1 MAGMDPCIFCRC
13 WLATSRWKGESRC
26 INLGPPAHT
35 CSLYTSK
42 TLVMP
47 PTATLFNW
55 YLISNRLNWRESRSG
70 KGPLDA
76 VSRPTSVWKCYSPHY
91 PLLSMDQMLWKQPP
105 KNPDKWSSLAME
117 LQSSKGLKTLKEFTN
132 LEVPVWA

>member
-1 MAGMDPCIFCRC
+1 M
-13 WLATSRWKGESRC
+13 
-26 INLGPPAHT
+26 
-35 CSLYTSK
+35 
-42 TLVMP
+42 
-47 PTATLFNW
+47 
-55 YLISNRLNWRESRSG
+55 SG

-91 PLLSMDQMLWKQPP
+91 PLLSMDQMLWEQPP

-132 LEVPVWA
+132 LEVPV